1 MSRRVRA
8 TAVLRAGWGLTLLLV
23 PGRLVPSGAPPG
35 VVPAARV
42 LGARHLLQ
50 AAASG
55 VAPTGP
61 VAVLGT
67 VVDTL
72 HTGSLLV
79 LAAAAPQ
86 WRRVALLDAVI
97 ESGLTAAAWSVTG
110 TARRG

>member
-23 PGRLVPSGAPPG
+23 PGRLLPGTLPAG

-42 LGARHLLQ
+42 LGVRHLVQ
-50 AAASG
+50 ATASFAAPG
-55 VAPTGP
+55 GT

-72 HTGSLLV
+72 HTGSCLV
-79 LAAAAPQ
+79 LAAAAPR
-86 WRRVALLDAVI
+86 WRRAALVDAVI
-97 ESGLTAAAWSVTG
+97 EGGLTAAAW
-110 TARRG
+110 ARPEPSGH

>member
-23 PGRLVPSGAPPG
+23 PGRLLPREAPAG

-42 LGARHLLQ
+42 LGARHLLR
-50 AAASG
+50 AAAS
-55 VAPTGP
+55 VAAPAGP

-72 HTGSLLV
+72 HTGSCLV
-79 LAAAAPQ
+79 LAAAAPR
-86 WRRVALLDAVI
+86 WRRIALLDAVI
-97 ESGLTAAAWSVTG
+97 ESGLTAGAWSAG
-110 TARRG
+110 RPAD